1 MTTTLTHQQC
11 SRLAMIAG
19 GELQHPTIIE
29 GNLVLQWVGIGW
41 IPLREAT
48 QEDRNTLP
56 TLIES
61 PSAPRYMRVA

>member
-1 MTTTLTHQQC
+1 
-11 SRLAMIAG
+11 MIAG